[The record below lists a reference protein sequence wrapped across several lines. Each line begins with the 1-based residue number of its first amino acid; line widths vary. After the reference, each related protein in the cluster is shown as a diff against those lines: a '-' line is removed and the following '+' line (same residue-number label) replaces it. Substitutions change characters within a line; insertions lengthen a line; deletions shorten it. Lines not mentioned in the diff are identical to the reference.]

1 MRLKMKRIQ
10 KILKILC
17 LALLLMD
24 AKWAF
29 SDTSNIEL
37 TLDPQVANTELNIK
51 WAKLIEIYLLKYN
64 DQLIEFKDSHGIS
77 SDTIIDANIHSIK
90 KMIYSLRKI
99 QTDKV
104 EKDIAEKVMSGIIEE
119 IKTLN
124 KDSKIYLKNK
134 SAQLKEEADSFQ
146 VQLVKVVDPFQKKL
160 DIFITNI
167 EQNFSQRRY
176 LDSRGKIVL
185 SILEDLKNESI
196 RLKTFKNLS
205 FKNKKE
211 IKLYIL
217 AVISNVQK
225 GVAWVKDN
233 F

>member
-1 MRLKMKRIQ
+1 
-10 KILKILC
+10 
-17 LALLLMD
+17 
-24 AKWAF
+24 
-29 SDTSNIEL
+29 
-37 TLDPQVANTELNIK
+37 
-51 WAKLIEIYLLKYN
+51 
-64 DQLIEFKDSHGIS
+64 
-77 SDTIIDANIHSIK
+77 
-90 KMIYSLRKI
+90 MIYSLRKI

-134 SAQLKEEADSFQ
+134 SAQLKEEADSFKAQ
-146 VQLVKVVDPFQKKL
+146 IVKVVDPFQKKL
-160 DIFITNI
+160 DVFITNI

-225 GVAWVKDN
+225 GVA
-233 F
+233 

>member
-1 MRLKMKRIQ
+1 
-10 KILKILC
+10 
-17 LALLLMD
+17 
-24 AKWAF
+24 
-29 SDTSNIEL
+29 
-37 TLDPQVANTELNIK
+37 
-51 WAKLIEIYLLKYN
+51 
-64 DQLIEFKDSHGIS
+64 
-77 SDTIIDANIHSIK
+77 
-90 KMIYSLRKI
+90 MIYSLRKI

>member
-1 MRLKMKRIQ
+1 
-10 KILKILC
+10 
-17 LALLLMD
+17 
-24 AKWAF
+24 
-29 SDTSNIEL
+29 
-37 TLDPQVANTELNIK
+37 
-51 WAKLIEIYLLKYN
+51 
-64 DQLIEFKDSHGIS
+64 
-77 SDTIIDANIHSIK
+77 
-90 KMIYSLRKI
+90 MIYSLRKI

-225 GVAWVKDN
+225 GVA
-233 F
+233 